1 MFYIITFEKWLLPN
15 DRNVSIDN
23 EYFEELSDGNLKIN
37 KSYDIT
43 ISRAENDRGD
53 IRFAQ

>member
-1 MFYIITFEKWLLPN
+1 MIIAFEKWLLPN